1 MLSECFILLLGGILF
16 GASVNL
22 FFLPGEIVLGGVTGV
37 ATTVNILTGLPVGFM
52 IILINLPLL
61 LCGWIFLGHGFVLRA
76 LTGVAVTGITSD
88 ILTFLPTSVSDPLLC
103 AILGGVTMG
112 VGCGLM
118 FSRDYTTG
126 GTDIIVW
133 LIRRKTRLLSTGVLI
148 TVIDS
153 AVVLGSAVALRSSE
167 GYNYDPISFSS
178 DQGLWETCKLMWT
191 SGGMHCEG
199 DIDIDYYFRT
209 ALSKKTINVTVRMR
223 PFDQITIKEKHYKEQ
238 RIGTN
243 GAIRNDILSDSKTTN
258 LYCGDY
264 FSTRAKSYTG
274 YTLNSE
280 YWSSLSGYWSMSMFG
295 KPKNMGSVLSSM

>member
-61 LCGWIFLGHGFVLRA
+61 LCGWIFLGHGFVLRTLA
-76 LTGVAVTGITSD
+76 GVAVTGIASD
-88 ILTFLPTSVSDPLLC
+88 ILTFLPISVSDPLLC

-133 LIRRKTRLLSTGVLI
+133 LIRRRTRLLSTGVLI

-167 GYNYDPISFSS
+167 GIFYSVVALFFFTVSLDYVMRGSERGKLAFIFSDKSEEICSLISEELERGVSLLYGRGWYS
-178 DQGLWETCKLMWT
+178 EKD
-191 SGGMHCEG
+191 
-199 DIDIDYYFRT
+199 RT
-209 ALSKKTINVTVRMR
+209 AVVC
-223 PFDQITIKEKHYKEQ
+223 
-238 RIGTN
+238 
-243 GAIRNDILSDSKTTN
+243 AIRKNEVRRLSLLIEKADPSAFVVFT
-258 LYCGDY
+258 D
-264 FSTRAKSYTG
+264 A
-274 YTLNSE
+274 SE
-280 YWSSLSGYWSMSMFG
+280 IRGLGFKG
-295 KPKNMGSVLSSM
+295 KENGK